1 MRHLSIA
8 LCVFTMAAGTAFVPG
23 VAPVAQAQQADGI
36 PITFRV
42 LDIEGK
48 PIPTAV
54 IRHPD
59 EMSRHRVNAE
69 TGEAPITELYMPD
82 GSQVVFQKGDR
93 IPFEVSAP
101 GYNSVSY
108 IYEVKKRRNLVIATL
123 EKMNIDALLDDEGD
137 DPVIQFGRDKPID

>member
-1 MRHLSIA
+1 MRYLSIA
-8 LCVFTMAAGTAFVPG
+8 LCVVTMAAGTGFVPG
-23 VAPVAQAQQADGI
+23 VASVAQAQQADGV

-108 IYEVKKRRNLVIATL
+108 IYEVKKRRNLVISTL
-123 EKMNIDALLDDEGD
+123 EKMNIDALLDDDGD

>member
-1 MRHLSIA
+1 MRPFLLAIFVMTLGGASGF
-8 LCVFTMAAGTAFVPG
+8 LPAAVP
-23 VAPVAQAQQADGI
+23 AAHAQQADGI

-42 LDIEGK
+42 LDVDGK

-82 GSQVVFQKGDR
+82 GSQVVFKKGDR
-93 IPFEVSAP
+93 IPFEISAP

-123 EKMNIDALLDDEGD
+123 EKMNIDALLDDDGD